1 MKHDIEQRL
10 SCVISYSSVLSGFR
24 TVSRVSNS
32 LASRSDPTQ
41 PTRDRNKGEGIHTA
55 NPCLPFSSVHNTGAG
70 QIGQDLRDDI
80 GTRTS
85 ERARGVTPPAE
96 QGESGRG
103 GGEGLK
109 AEGTRERKREKRD
122 GKEGIGGEEGI
133 EQLNRK
139 RHNGPGWLWRRVI
152 KWVPH
157 SHTAA

>member
-1 MKHDIEQRL
+1 MILERE
-10 SCVISYSSVLSGFR
+10 R
-24 TVSRVSNS
+24 
-32 LASRSDPTQ
+32 A
-41 PTRDRNKGEGIHTA
+41 
-55 NPCLPFSSVHNTGAG
+55 
-70 QIGQDLRDDI
+70 
-80 GTRTS
+80 S
-85 ERARGVTPPAE
+85 ERGNTTSRARRIR
-96 QGESGRG
+96 QRR

>member
-1 MKHDIEQRL
+1 
-10 SCVISYSSVLSGFR
+10 V
-24 TVSRVSNS
+24 
-32 LASRSDPTQ
+32 
-41 PTRDRNKGEGIHTA
+41 
-55 NPCLPFSSVHNTGAG
+55 
-70 QIGQDLRDDI
+70 IGQDLRDDI
-80 GTRTS
+80 GS
-85 ERARGVTPPAE
+85 ERGIIPPAE

-103 GGEGLK
+103 GGARGGGGAAGRAKVSE
-109 AEGTRERKREKRD
+109 RERVGARRSERGGGGGGEGGGERVRS